1 MSVLLRR
8 TLAYSALFGMLLLSG
23 GCVYDKLD
31 PCPADSDDFTVTF
44 KIATQNTERTKAD
57 PDILGQETGIPAENW
72 LDVENNIKVLLFS
85 DNGAGNGVL
94 LQDLTAIAQITRQNN
109 GLWNLYDVTAT
120 FKDMYFRNPA
130 FNGGDVPFYLMVL
143 ANWPSEALDAVAG
156 RYTTI
161 AELQALVATFAMP
174 DDFFPELSKTAIPMY
189 GLLPCR
195 VSQDALSSSTATS
208 PVNVG
213 DVYMLRCL
221 AKVEVIDE
229 TEIKDADGYPR
240 IESVSLTG
248 WNRNAMLIPADFQ
261 NGVQVTAPTFPDAPG
276 LVTDGTQ
283 RVFKT
288 MSYTTDTTVPPGT
301 TYTFNGFTT
310 YIPEVEVAGLK
321 FTMEVSFDASTKETR
336 TLTVPVE
343 GIPWG
348 TNILRNHIYRISA
361 VVNPNLDI
369 QLIVK
374 VLPWDGVYVPV
385 EFN

>member
-94 LQDLTAIAQITRQNN
+94 LQDLTAIAQITRQDN

-143 ANWPSEALDAVAG
+143 ANWPSDALDAVVG

-161 AELQALVATFAMP
+161 AELQALAATFAMP

-221 AKVEVIDE
+221 AKVEVIDNIDKE
-229 TEIKDADGYPR
+229 NGYPFV
-240 IESVSLTG
+240 ESVALTS
-248 WNRNAMLIPADFQ
+248 WNNNAMLIPDNFK
-261 NGVQVTAPTFPDAPG
+261 NGVQVTAPTIPADPG
-276 LVTDGTQ
+276 LVNGTQ
-283 RVFKT
+283 RVFKKLK
-288 MSYTTDTTVPPGT
+288 YTTDTTVPPDT
-301 TYTFNGFTT
+301 RYSFDGFTT
-310 YIPEVEVAGLK
+310 YIPEIAVNGLA
-321 FTMEVSFDASTKETR
+321 F
-336 TLTVPVE
+336 TLTLRTSATTTEPRTINVPAE

-348 TNILRNHIYRISA
+348 TNILRNHIYRIGVS
-361 VVNPNLDI
+361 LKSDI
-369 QLIVK
+369 
-374 VLPWDGVYVPV
+374 VLYYTVCHWDEATVTIPSYP
-385 EFN
+385 ETNN